1 VGRRPRGAPL
11 HPGPVARHCGA
22 VDASTRPSFTAV
34 HVADGKIAKTV
45 FTEVFEPLFC
55 RPSSDKRLK
64 VGHEGLEHR
73 CDHPQVGEVQ
83 EDRGDKGPLHQQIPR
98 APWVGGLGYPLP
110 KLLTITLRVLGRIP
124 HRPQ

>member
-1 VGRRPRGAPL
+1 M
-11 HPGPVARHCGA
+11 
-22 VDASTRPSFTAV
+22 

-55 RPSSDKRLK
+55 RPSSNKRLK

-98 APWVGGLGYPLP
+98 APWAEGLGYPLP
-110 KLLTITLRVLGRIP
+110 KLLTITLRVLGRDP
-124 HRPQ
+124 APATVEDPGQEQQTGVMVRPIHTSARGSMAKQWIQ